1 MNKYLNQKLI
11 KVKLKKLISKR
22 VNVKVGF
29 NYEIVIEITSDGKI
43 ILNAKSLIH
52 IIKSLYRENNRNVIN
67 VKDILLFNKNKSE
80 KYINRTQ
87 ILMFMELF
95 PMSLKHKL
103 NDIWKKDKR
112 NLTERE
118 IISWSTQI
126 ARGNNYFINAIN

>member
-95 PMSLKHKL
+95 PMSLKH
-103 NDIWKKDKR
+103 NPVI
-112 NLTERE
+112 
-118 IISWSTQI
+118 
-126 ARGNNYFINAIN
+126 